1 MTEQAD
7 VTSPRT
13 RNPWGQGEKLRTEI
27 LVAAA
32 RLLSELGSEEGLTI
46 RGVARAVGI
55 APASIYQ
62 HFADK
67 AELVRGLVAYD
78 YDLLGARMQ
87 AADESVPADAV
98 VDRLRAQ
105 MSAYCQFAIDNPGH
119 YRLIYNNRQAVP
131 RERKIDLARSPLG
144 QVVLR
149 IVSAF
154 ERCEAAGHQLR
165 RPARQAAITVFV
177 GAHGRVALHHAAPE
191 DAESAAGIRSFVDD
205 LISLVFADEV

>member
-7 VTSPRT
+7 LTSPRT

-67 AELVRGLVAYD
+67 AELVRGLVNYD
-78 YDLLGARMQ
+78 YELLGKQMQ
-87 AADESVPADAV
+87 DADESVSADDPV
-98 VDRLRAQ
+98 GRLRAQ
-105 MSAYCQFAIDNPGH
+105 MNAYCQFAIDNPGH
-119 YRLIYNNRQAVP
+119 YRLIYNNR
-131 RERKIDLARSPLG
+131 ERGGEPAQSPLG
-144 QVVLR
+144 QIVRR
-149 IVSAF
+149 IGAAF
-154 ERCEAAGHQLR
+154 ERCEAAGYELR
-165 RPARQAAITVFV
+165 LPAMRAAITVFV
-177 GAHGRVALHHAAPE
+177 GAHGRVALYHAAPE
-191 DAESAAGIRSFVDD
+191 AGEGAVGIHAFVDD
-205 LISLVFADEV
+205 LISLVFADKL

>member
-7 VTSPRT
+7 LTSQRT

-27 LVAAA
+27 LDAAA

-78 YDLLGARMQ
+78 YELLGARMQ
-87 AADESVPADAV
+87 EADESVPADDVLA
-98 VDRLRAQ
+98 RLRAQ
-105 MSAYCQFAIDNPGH
+105 MNAYCQFAIDNPGH
-119 YRLIYNNRQAVP
+119 YRLIYNNR
-131 RERKIDLARSPLG
+131 ERAAASEQTPLG
-144 QVVLR
+144 QLVLR
-149 IVSAF
+149 IRAAV
-154 ERCEAAGHQLR
+154 ERCADAGHALR
-165 RPARQAAITVFV
+165 LPAQRAAITVFV
-177 GAHGRVALHHAAPE
+177 GTHGRVALYHAAP
-191 DAESAAGIRSFVDD
+191 DAGEGAVGIHSFVDE
-205 LISLVFADEV
+205 LISLVFVDKV

>member
-7 VTSPRT
+7 LTAQRT

-67 AELVRGLVAYD
+67 AELVRGLVSYD
-78 YDLLGARMQ
+78 YELLDDRMQ
-87 AADESVPADAV
+87 VADESVPAESV
-98 VDRLRAQ
+98 VARVRAQ

-119 YRLIYNNRQAVP
+119 YRLIYNNRQVGPA
-131 RERKIDLARSPLG
+131 DLEQSPLG
-144 QVVLR
+144 RVVLR
-149 IVSAF
+149 IVAAF
-154 ERCEAAGHQLR
+154 ERCEAAGYELR

-191 DAESAAGIRSFVDD
+191 GGQGPAGIHSFVDD

>member
-7 VTSPRT
+7 LTAQRT

-32 RLLSELGSEEGLTI
+32 RSLSELGSEEGLTI

-67 AELVRGLVAYD
+67 AELVRGLVNYD
-78 YDLLGARMQ
+78 YELLGKQMQ
-87 AADESVPADAV
+87 DADDAADDPVA
-98 VDRLRAQ
+98 RLRGQ

-119 YRLIYNNRQAVP
+119 YRLIYNNR
-131 RERKIDLARSPLG
+131 ERGGEPSESPLG
-144 QVVLR
+144 R
-149 IVSAF
+149 IVGRIVAAF
-154 ERCEAAGHQLR
+154 ERCEAAGLALR
-165 RPARQAAITVFV
+165 QPARRAAITVFV

-191 DAESAAGIRSFVDD
+191 AGEGAVGIHSFVDD
-205 LISLVFADEV
+205 LISLVFADQV

>member
-7 VTSPRT
+7 LTAQRT
-13 RNPWGQGEKLRTEI
+13 RNPWGQGDKLRTEI
-27 LVAAA
+27 LVTAA

-67 AELVRGLVAYD
+67 AELVRGLVDYD
-78 YDLLGARMQ
+78 YDVLGTWMQ
-87 AADESVPADAV
+87 AADESVPPESV
-98 VDRLRAQ
+98 VARVRAQ

-119 YRLIYNNRQAVP
+119 YRLIYNNRQLAP
-131 RERKIDLARSPLG
+131 RDRTRDLAKSPLG

-149 IVSAF
+149 IIVAF
-154 ERCEAAGHQLR
+154 ERCEEAGFALR
-165 RPARQAAITVFV
+165 RPARDAAITVFV

-191 DAESAAGIRSFVDD
+191 DQESAASIHSFVDD

>member
-7 VTSPRT
+7 LTSQRT

-27 LVAAA
+27 LAAAA

-78 YDLLGARMQ
+78 YELLGARMRE
-87 AADESVPADAV
+87 ADESVPAEDVLARV
-98 VDRLRAQ
+98 RAQ
-105 MSAYCQFAIDNPGH
+105 MSSYCQFAIDNPGH
-119 YRLIYNNRQAVP
+119 YRLIYNNR
-131 RERKIDLARSPLG
+131 ERGSEPAQSPLARIV
-144 QVVLR
+144 QR
-149 IVSAF
+149 IVAAF
-154 ERCEAAGHQLR
+154 ERCEAAGHELR
-165 RPARQAAITVFV
+165 IPARRAAVTVFV
-177 GAHGRVALHHAAPE
+177 GAHGRVALYHAAPE
-191 DAESAAGIRSFVDD
+191 AGEGASGIHAFVDE
-205 LISLVFADEV
+205 LISLVFVDEV